1 MTCIAGRA
9 GAGKTERCLAIIRQA
24 LETGAPV
31 IVLVPEQD
39 TVQAELMLARRL
51 RLSVLWNIE
60 VLSPTRLAR
69 RVQGMAGGSA
79 RVWLSD
85 AGRAMALRGAMLS
98 LRDSLKY
105 FKSGSQGAA
114 DSMGDFLVELKRG
127 EADATALRLAADRL
141 PADGALAQ
149 KLYDLAAIYEAYDGR
164 MAGKYVDGED
174 ALRACAAQIAGCGEL
189 SEHVVVADGFDVLP
203 RTTLRMLAALAGR
216 CRAVYA
222 SFSVCGLDAGCESG
236 SGDAA
241 LYEQSRLSLETLR
254 GMCAEGGVPFSVERL
269 PDRPLANPEME
280 HLARNLFARRPRKM
294 APPRGVHV
302 AQARDPYMEAERAAG
317 YLFEACR
324 TRGLR
329 YRDMAVVCGDMETYG
344 ERMRQAFARR
354 GMRVY
359 IDRAPT
365 ADRHP
370 AAQYLLSAMEGAAR
384 YYRLDDMLRCLKS
397 GCCGLSERECD
408 RLELYAMERGLE
420 GRLWELPIERETE
433 EPGGERPLEA
443 LRAQFAAPIFAFRQ
457 GGQARTARAFA
468 EGVVR
473 LMEAA
478 DLPGQLY
485 AMHERCREQ
494 GDLTGMQTARQVQD
508 AVNSV
513 LDQAVELCGQEKMT
527 AQEFIKL
534 FRAGLHA
541 VTLGSIPMSP
551 DAVYVGDITRFKG
564 REVALLYVVGMNAD
578 SIPSRHQ
585 DGGLLDEKEKALLL
599 SAAERAG
606 AGIRINLLHNR
617 AAVERFA
624 IFGALISPRQ
634 ELVLSWPAV
643 SARGAAN
650 RESPLISRIRQ
661 RVFPGIAVEC
671 GVTGDGF
678 VYAGARASMR
688 EALAAG
694 LRARRSHVETEGLA
708 GLEGAYA
715 LAFPEDYDAV
725 RRAVDADVAHQRID
739 ADTALALYRRAA
751 GQDVDGLVAGISQIE
766 AFALCPFAH
775 YVGYGLRPRERREPQ
790 MDARER
796 GTLEH
801 KAVETF
807 MRAVGRENG
816 DVDDGAADRLMDEAL
831 QPLLEADLQRMR
843 GRSGLARAEHSQI
856 RRTMRRVGRVLALQR
871 RLSAFRTSAQEIAFR
886 PGDLPPLR
894 LAGGKKLYLE
904 GKIDRVDLLELH
916 GDEYARVIDYKTGN
930 NALEAEDIYY
940 GLRLQLFLYLD
951 AVLRLRD
958 AKPAGVFYQKLGQAQ
973 INLGGEL
980 PDERIAKKRDKKLRL
995 TGYLLQDEDV
1005 ISAMC
1010 ADPDRLEELLPIAP
1024 RTQKGRALPG
1034 QYTKAS
1040 MEKLLTEEQFTALR
1054 RHTRRRLT
1062 ELAQGMLD
1070 GEASVSPAQTGDID
1084 ACKNCRFHS
1093 VCGFD
1098 ESLPGCARR
1107 VLRMD
1112 ADRAMQ
1118 AMGEEDGNA

>member
-1 MTCIAGRA
+1 MGMTCIAGRA
-9 GAGKTERCLAIIRQA
+9 GAGKTTRCLAVIRQA
-24 LETGAPV
+24 LSAGTPV

-39 TVQAELMLARRL
+39 TVQAELMLARQL
-51 RLSVLWNIE
+51 ELPVFWNLE
-60 VLSPTRLAR
+60 VLSPKRLVR

-127 EADATALRLAADRL
+127 ETDETVLRLAADRL

-149 KLYDLAAIYEAYDGR
+149 KLYDLAAIYEAYEGR
-164 MAGKYVDGED
+164 MAGKYLDGED
-174 ALRACAAQIAGCGEL
+174 ALRACAGQIAACQAL
-189 SEHVVVADGFDVLP
+189 SDYIVVADGFDVLP

-222 SFSVCGLDAGCESG
+222 SFSVCAQDA
-236 SGDAA
+236 GDAA

-254 GMCAEGGVPFSVERL
+254 GMCAEGGVSFQVEGLPERAL
-269 PDRPLANPEME
+269 PDPGLE
-280 HLARNLFARRPRKM
+280 HLARNLFAQRPQKM
-294 APPRGVHV
+294 PPPPSVHIV
-302 AQARDPYMEAERAAG
+302 QARDPYMEAERAAG
-317 YLFEACR
+317 YLFEQCR

-329 YRDMAVVCGDMETYG
+329 YRDMAVVCGDMDTYG
-344 ERMRQAFARR
+344 ERLKQAFQRR
-354 GMRVY
+354 NMRAY

-370 AAQYLLSAMEGAAR
+370 AAQYLLAAMEGAAR
-384 YYRLDDMLRCLKS
+384 YFRLDDMLRCLKS

-408 RLELYAMERGLE
+408 RLELYAMEHGLE
-420 GRLWELPIERETE
+420 GKLWELPIEQPNADNTAA
-433 EPGGERPLEA
+433 ERPLEA
-443 LRAQFAAPIFAFRQ
+443 LRAQFVAPIAAFRT
-457 GGQARTARAFA
+457 GGQTRTARAFA
-468 EGVVR
+468 EDTVR
-473 LMEAA
+473 LMDAA

-485 AMHERCREQ
+485 AMHEQSREQ
-494 GDLTGMQTARQVQD
+494 GDLTRMQCVRQVQD
-508 AVNSV
+508 AINSV

-527 AQEFIKL
+527 AQDFIKL
-534 FRAGLHA
+534 FRAGLAA

-564 REVALLYVVGMNAD
+564 RDVQLLYVVGMNAD

-585 DGGLLDEKEKALLL
+585 DNGLLAENEKVLLRE
-599 SAAERAG
+599 AAKQAG
-606 AGIRINLLHNR
+606 AQVRINLLHNR

-624 IFGALISPRQ
+624 IFGALISPQR

-694 LRARRSHVETEGLA
+694 LRARKNHVETEGLA
-708 GLEGAYA
+708 GLEGAYMT
-715 LAFPEDYDAV
+715 AFPEDYDAV
-725 RRAVDADVAHQRID
+725 RRAVDASAADQRID
-739 ADTALALYRRAA
+739 ADTALMLYQRAA
-751 GQDVDGLVAGISQIE
+751 KQRMYGVDGLVAGISQIE
-766 AFALCPFAH
+766 TFALCPFAH
-775 YVGYGLRPRERREPQ
+775 YVGYGLRPRELREPQ

-801 KAVETF
+801 RAVEGF
-807 MRAVGRENG
+807 MRAVGQETG
-816 DVDDGAADRLMDEAL
+816 DVDDDRAERLMDEAL
-831 QPLLEADLQRMR
+831 QPLFDEDAQRMR
-843 GRSGLARAEHSQI
+843 GRDGLARAGQSQI
-856 RRTMRRVGRVLALQR
+856 RRTMHRVGRMLALQR

-894 LAGGKKLYLE
+894 LAGGQKVYLE
-904 GKIDRVDLLELH
+904 GKIDRVDVLDLP
-916 GDEYARVIDYKTGN
+916 GGEYARVIDYKTGN

-951 AVLRLRD
+951 AVLSMRGAR
-958 AKPAGVFYQKLGQAQ
+958 PAGVFYQKLGQAQ
-973 INLGGEL
+973 INLEGSI
-980 PDERIAKKRDKKLRL
+980 PDEHIAKKRDKKLRL
-995 TGYLLQDEDV
+995 TGYLLEDEDV

-1010 ADPDRLEELLPIAP
+1010 ADPDRLDELLPIAP
-1024 RTQKGRALPG
+1024 RTSKGHALPG

-1040 MEKLLTEEQFTALR
+1040 MEKLLTEEQFSALR
-1054 RHTRRRLT
+1054 RHTRRKLSQ
-1062 ELAQGMLD
+1062 LAQGMLD
-1070 GEASVSPAQTGDID
+1070 GDAAVSPAQTGDLD
-1084 ACKNCRFHS
+1084 ACKNCRYRA

-1098 ESLPGCARR
+1098 ESLPGCTRR
-1107 VLRMD
+1107 RLRMD
-1112 ADRAMQ
+1112 AEQAMQ
-1118 AMGEEDGNA
+1118 AMGKGEDDV

>member
-1 MTCIAGRA
+1 MGMTCIAGRA
-9 GAGKTERCLAIIRQA
+9 GAGKTTRCLSVIRQA
-24 LETGAPV
+24 LAAGAPV

-39 TVQAELMLARRL
+39 TVQAELMLARQL
-51 RLSVLWNIE
+51 ELPVFWNLE
-60 VLSPTRLAR
+60 VLSPTRLVR
-69 RVQGMAGGSA
+69 RVQGLMGGSA

-127 EADATALRLAADRL
+127 EADETALRLAADRL

-149 KLYDLAAIYEAYDGR
+149 KLYDLAAIYEAYEGR
-164 MAGKYVDGED
+164 MAGKYLDGED
-174 ALRACAAQIAGCGEL
+174 ALRACAAQIASCTQL
-189 SEHVVVADGFDVLP
+189 SDYTVVADGFDVLP

-222 SFSVCGLDAGCESG
+222 SFSVCGQDA
-236 SGDAA
+236 GDAA
-241 LYEQSRLSLETLR
+241 LYEQSRLSMETLR
-254 GMCAEGGVPFSVERL
+254 GMCAEDGVPFAVEVL
-269 PDRPLANPEME
+269 PDRALPDPGLE
-280 HLARNLFARRPRKM
+280 HLARNLFAQRPQRM
-294 APPRGVHV
+294 PPPPSVHLV
-302 AQARDPYMEAERAAG
+302 QARDPFMEAERAAG
-317 YLFEACR
+317 YLFEQCR
-324 TRGLR
+324 TRSLR
-329 YRDMAVVCGDMETYG
+329 YRDMAVVCGDMDTYG
-344 ERMRQAFARR
+344 ERLKQAFERR
-354 GMRVY
+354 NMRAY

-370 AAQYLLSAMEGAAR
+370 AAQYLLSAMAGAAR

-408 RLELYAMERGLE
+408 RLELYAMEHGLE
-420 GRLWELPIERETE
+420 GKLWELPIEQQS
-433 EPGGERPLEA
+433 EPTGAERPLEA
-443 LRAQFAAPIFAFRQ
+443 LRAQFFAPIAAFRA
-457 GGQARTARAFA
+457 GGQTRTARAFA
-468 EGVVR
+468 EDAVR
-473 LMEAA
+473 LMDAA

-485 AMHERCREQ
+485 AMHEESREQ
-494 GDLTGMQTARQVQD
+494 GDLTRMQCVRQVQD
-508 AVNSV
+508 AINSV
-513 LDQAVELCGQEKMT
+513 LDQAVELCGQESMT
-527 AQEFIKL
+527 AQDFIKL
-534 FRAGLHA
+534 FRAGLSA

-564 REVALLYVVGMNAD
+564 RDVQLLYVVGMNAD
-578 SIPSRHQ
+578 GIPSRHQ
-585 DGGLLDEKEKALLL
+585 DGGLLAENEKVLLRE
-599 SAAERAG
+599 AAKQAG
-606 AGIRINLLHNR
+606 ADIRINLLHNR

-661 RVFPGIAVEC
+661 RVFPGIPVEC

-694 LRARRSHVETEGLA
+694 LRARKNHVETEGLA
-708 GLEGAYA
+708 GLEGAYKA
-715 LAFPEDYDAV
+715 AFPEDYAAV
-725 RRAVDADVAHQRID
+725 CRAVDASAADQRID
-739 ADTALALYRRAA
+739 ADTALALYQRAA
-751 GQDVDGLVAGISQIE
+751 KQRMYGVDGLVAGISQIE
-766 AFALCPFAH
+766 TFALCPFAH
-775 YVGYGLRPRERREPQ
+775 FVGYGLRPRELREPQ

-801 KAVETF
+801 KAVEGF
-807 MRAVGRENG
+807 MRAVGQETG
-816 DVDDGAADRLMDEAL
+816 ELDDARAERLMDEAL
-831 QPLLEADLQRMR
+831 GPLFEEDAQRMR
-843 GRSGLARAEHSQI
+843 GRDGLAKAGHSQI
-856 RRTMRRVGRVLALQR
+856 RRTMHRVGRMLALQR

-894 LAGGKKLYLE
+894 LAGGKKVYLE
-904 GKIDRVDLLELH
+904 GKIDRVDVLDLP
-916 GDEYARVIDYKTGN
+916 GGEYARVIDYKTGN

-951 AVLRLRD
+951 AVLSMRG
-958 AKPAGVFYQKLGQAQ
+958 AHPAGVFYQKLGQAQ
-973 INLGGEL
+973 VNLDGAM
-980 PDERIAKKRDKKLRL
+980 PDEKIAKKRDKKLRL
-995 TGYLLQDEDV
+995 TGYLLEDEEV

-1010 ADPDRLEELLPIAP
+1010 ADPDRMDELLPIAP
-1024 RTQKGRALPG
+1024 RTSKGRALPG

-1040 MEKLLTEEQFTALR
+1040 MEKLLTEEQFSALR
-1054 RHTRRRLT
+1054 RHTRRKLSQ
-1062 ELAQGMLD
+1062 LAQGMLD
-1070 GEASVSPAQTGDID
+1070 GDAAVSPAQTGDLD
-1084 ACKNCRFHS
+1084 ACKNCRFRA

-1107 VLRMD
+1107 KLRMD
-1112 ADRAMQ
+1112 AEQAMQ
-1118 AMGEEDGNA
+1118 AMGKDEDGA